1 MHSRTNRSLGLTL
14 SALLALF
21 TSSAMVAGV
30 EPVTVT
36 DAWVRATVPGQTV
49 TGAFLEISSPVRARI
64 VGVESGIAESAEIH
78 LSGMDNGVMT
88 MRGVEKVDVP
98 ANQAL
103 RFAPGGYHIM
113 LIDLKKP
120 LSRGDKVPLTIQ
132 LERADKTRIEVS
144 FEATVRAIGDAPPH
158 RK

>member
-1 MHSRTNRSLGLTL
+1 MHQRKNSRARL
-14 SALLALF
+14 ALLALLAV
-21 TSSAMVAGV
+21 SAGIMAD

-36 DAWVRATVPGQTV
+36 DAWVRATAPGQTV

-78 LSGMDNGVMT
+78 LSAMDNGVMK
-88 MRGVEKVDVP
+88 MREVEKVDVP
-98 ANQAL
+98 ANQPL

-113 LIDLKKP
+113 LVGLRKS
-120 LSRGDKVPLTIQ
+120 LVGGDKVPLAIK
-132 LERADKTRIEVS
+132 LERADKTQIEVS
-144 FEATVRAIGDAPPH
+144 FEATVRAIGDGPPPN